1 MKENTK
7 IATCC
12 YCGARTILQLRA
24 RGGHELACGK
34 CGAPLHEMKAMP
46 VARTKPVK
54 PAKSITQPAKYT
66 DPKYT
71 DTKPRK
77 SKRKSRKTAKGIG
90 YWIGEALEEIV
101 DIFD

>member
-24 RGGHELACGK
+24 RGGHELACGR

-46 VARTKPVK
+46 VARAKPAK
-54 PAKSITQPAKYT
+54 PAKSVAQPAKYS
-66 DPKYT
+66 DP
-71 DTKPRK
+71 KPRK
-77 SKRKSRKTAKGIG
+77 SKRKSPKKAKGIG